1 MDAFGGEHLYVWLGN
16 QCRGEQWCVHLEMAL
31 LLEEASDLG
40 YETSSQPGRAYGQHE
55 CRITGGAFVYYG
67 SRMHTDFTSPVDR
80 RGTASFKWDL
90 EPRTSDGR
98 PILPMWV
105 ADMDFPIPPAVTEAM
120 RARLEHPVF
129 GYTFLSDADRG
140 AFVSWQSRRKGW
152 RVDPGSLVFVPGV
165 MPAVR
170 AAVLAFTEPGDEV
183 VIQPPV
189 YYPFFNAVRDNGRTV
204 VENPLVCVGGRYRMD
219 LDHLRSVMTDR
230 TRMFLLCSPHNPVG
244 RVWSPGE
251 LRSLA
256 EVCMER
262 GVTIVA
268 DEIHS
273 DLIPIRGAVPPVR
286 FTPLAS
292 LDREIARTTVSVTA
306 PTKTF
311 NIAGLASA
319 FAVVPDGEMR
329 KVLRRMV
336 ARLGMELPNTLSLVA
351 ATAALERGEAWL
363 EELLGYLGG
372 TIDVLEREISARIP
386 QIGFRP
392 PEGTYLAWL
401 DFRKIMEETGADAP
415 AVGRALKE
423 GAGLWLS
430 EGGRFG
436 RSGRGFQRMNFAC
449 PRSVVL
455 DGIGRMERAVVALR

>member
-1 MDAFGGEHLYVWLGN
+1 
-16 QCRGEQWCVHLEMAL
+16 
-31 LLEEASDLG
+31 
-40 YETSSQPGRAYGQHE
+40 
-55 CRITGGAFVYYG
+55 
-67 SRMHTDFTSPVDR
+67 MHTDFTAPVDR

-105 ADMDFPIPPAVTEAM
+105 ADMDFPIPPVVAEAM
-120 RARLEHPVF
+120 RARLEHPIF
-129 GYTFLSDADRG
+129 GYTLLSDADRG

-152 RVDPGSLVFVPGV
+152 QVDPGSLVFVPGV

-170 AAVLAFTEPGDEV
+170 AAILAFTERGDEV
-183 VIQPPV
+183 IVQPPV
-189 YYPFFNAVRDNGRTV
+189 YYPFFNAVRENGRTV
-204 VENPLVCVGGRYRMD
+204 VENPLVHTNGSYRMD
-219 LDHLRSVMTDR
+219 LDHLRGVMTDR
-230 TRMFLLCSPHNPVG
+230 TRMLLLCSPHNPVG

-256 EVCMER
+256 EVCMDR
-262 GVTIVA
+262 GVIIVA

-273 DLIPIRGAVPPVR
+273 DLIPVREAAPRLR

-292 LDREIARTTVSVTA
+292 LDPAIARATVSVAA

-319 FAVVPDGEMR
+319 FAVVPDAGMR
-329 KVLRRMV
+329 RALSRETV
-336 ARLGMELPNTLSLVA
+336 RLGMDLPNTLSLVA
-351 ATAALERGEAWL
+351 ATAALESGEAWL
-363 EELLGYLGG
+363 EDLLRYLGG
-372 TIDVLEREISARIP
+372 TIDLLEQEISARIP
-386 QIGFRP
+386 QIGFSP

-401 DFRKIMEETGADAP
+401 DFRRIMEETGADDRRVA
-415 AVGRALKE
+415 RALKE

-430 EGGRFG
+430 EGARFG

-449 PRSVVL
+449 PRSTVL
-455 DGIGRMERAVVALR
+455 DGIGRMERAVAALR